1 MMPRA
6 LKSLKSMWVLR
17 ALRVNS
23 NRARMAGERGSATI
37 IALLSAFLLIGVSAL
52 VALEIAEIGARRAET
67 RKIEALGLAV
77 MERAGGS
84 GALAC
89 QLAEG
94 RFDIPCVFGGEE
106 IALYPKWSSGSWPIR
121 VGWRAQE
128 QGIW

>member
-1 MMPRA
+1 
-6 LKSLKSMWVLR
+6 
-17 ALRVNS
+17 
-23 NRARMAGERGSATI
+23 MAGERGSATI

-52 VALEIAEIGARRAET
+52 VAFEIAEIGARRAET
-67 RKIEALGLAV
+67 RKIEALGLAA

-106 IALYPKWSSGSWPIR
+106 IALYPKWSRGRLAIR

>member
-1 MMPRA
+1 
-6 LKSLKSMWVLR
+6 
-17 ALRVNS
+17 
-23 NRARMAGERGSATI
+23 MAGERGSATI

-52 VALEIAEIGARRAET
+52 VAFEIAEIGARRAET
-67 RKIEALGLAV
+67 RKIEALGLAA

-94 RFDIPCVFGGEE
+94 RFDIPCVFCGEE
-106 IALYPKWSSGSWPIR
+106 IALYPKWSRGRLAIR

>member
-1 MMPRA
+1 MKP
-6 LKSLKSMWVLR
+6 LTLR
-17 ALRVNS
+17 ALQLNS
-23 NRARMAGERGSATI
+23 NESGTAHESGGATI

>member
-1 MMPRA
+1 MRRGVEVDDA
-6 LKSLKSMWVLR
+6 DQLGDSCES
-17 ALRVNS
+17 
-23 NRARMAGERGSATI
+23 GSATI
-37 IALLSAFLLIGVSAL
+37 FGVTLALLLIGVSAL
-52 VALEIAEIGARRAET
+52 IAMEIAQIGARRAET

-106 IALYPKWSSGSWPIR
+106 IALYPKWSKGLWAIR